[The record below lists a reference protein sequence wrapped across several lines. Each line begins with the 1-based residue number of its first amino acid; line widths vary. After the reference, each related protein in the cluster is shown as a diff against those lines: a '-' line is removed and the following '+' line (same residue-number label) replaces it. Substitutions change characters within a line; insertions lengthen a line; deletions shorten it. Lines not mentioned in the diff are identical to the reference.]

1 MVALPCVGGVASFC
15 RTELSDW
22 LEKPDKLVKQVL
34 KLVSKLATSLK
45 EHNQV

>member
-1 MVALPCVGGVASFC
+1 MVAMPSVGGVASFC